1 MDNSLKWPYVIIYLS
16 ILCKLLYFRHDAYYA
31 MQDDHLTAGA
41 GFASLNL
48 LINES
53 V

>member
-1 MDNSLKWPYVIIYLS
+1 MDNSLKWPRVIIYLS